1 MGGKYIPKYSKKW
14 TPEQDKRKSEIKDEE
29 KRTFFPKHDTKD
41 IINVLEYA
49 MQLHLRK
56 AHLDHKE
63 HLQFKFGNPAKTY
76 HLVANASKTYEH
88 TKLF

>member
-1 MGGKYIPKYSKKW
+1 MRGKFKPFISKEW
-14 TPEQDKRKSEIKDEE
+14 TSDQDKKKSEMTDQE
-29 KRTFFPKHDTKD
+29 KREFFPKHDTKD

-56 AHLDHKE
+56 TQVDEREL
-63 HLQFKFGNPAKTY
+63 LQFKFGNPAKTY
-76 HLVANASKTYEH
+76 HLVLNPKKIYES